1 MQKQQRPPLIACY
14 VLLQI
19 FLSLTLKATPYK
31 SLLSNETE
39 FYSPLEY
46 DTTHAEIA
54 EAFHPRGDCK
64 TTHKGNSHI
73 IQQFDVEA
81 ET

>member
-1 MQKQQRPPLIACY
+1 MLCIAAK
-14 VLLQI
+14 
-19 FLSLTLKATPYK
+19 FLSLTSKATPYK
-31 SLLSNETE
+31 FLLSNETE
-39 FYSPLEY
+39 LNSPFEH
-46 DTTHAEIA
+46 DATDAEIA